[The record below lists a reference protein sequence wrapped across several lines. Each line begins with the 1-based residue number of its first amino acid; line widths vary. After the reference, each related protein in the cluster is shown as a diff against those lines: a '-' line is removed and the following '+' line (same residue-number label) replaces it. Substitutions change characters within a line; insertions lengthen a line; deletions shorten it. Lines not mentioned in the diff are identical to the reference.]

1 MAASM
6 SVSSPAFETAL
17 KVGRPPNIQRLFP
30 NSKALLVSGGFID
43 TAMLAKGK
51 AISIAANGRSHLVI
65 RGVLQA
71 AQRAN
76 SALIIEIA
84 KSEGGASAYCPVNYW
99 NIARQ
104 VDALCNEL
112 GIAIPIAIHADH
124 YGIKGEADIKAA
136 KIEIPSIFDAG
147 ITSIAIDASHLP
159 DDQNLLASIALRA
172 FVPQWASLETEV
184 GEIKGKLGLSTV
196 EEALFLIQGLNAHEI
211 YPTWIAL
218 NNGTTHG
225 IEASGQG
232 IQVDLTAEIHNALK
246 PYSVS
251 GAQHGTSGNS
261 SDRLRAIRDQTRTT
275 KANVATALQMISWGL
290 EVNDYGNAQLDDDG
304 RFIKVKGEGVGALL
318 WDEML
323 AYAAENGLSGGNFKK
338 LNRPFE
344 NKILGQ
350 EKRYRERMAKRVED
364 FVFKMLTD
372 VFDAAD
378 TAPLAIEAINQAG
391 SFDPG
396 AKAERIEDPAQ
407 WTREQII
414 ERAKSIQSNAGP
426 EGDFDD

>member
-172 FVPQWASLETEV
+172 
-184 GEIKGKLGLSTV
+184 
-196 EEALFLIQGLNAHEI
+196 
-211 YPTWIAL
+211 
-218 NNGTTHG
+218 
-225 IEASGQG
+225 
-232 IQVDLTAEIHNALK
+232 
-246 PYSVS
+246 
-251 GAQHGTSGNS
+251 
-261 SDRLRAIRDQTRTT
+261 
-275 KANVATALQMISWGL
+275 
-290 EVNDYGNAQLDDDG
+290 
-304 RFIKVKGEGVGALL
+304 
-318 WDEML
+318 
-323 AYAAENGLSGGNFKK
+323 
-338 LNRPFE
+338 
-344 NKILGQ
+344 
-350 EKRYRERMAKRVED
+350 
-364 FVFKMLTD
+364 
-372 VFDAAD
+372 
-378 TAPLAIEAINQAG
+378 
-391 SFDPG
+391 
-396 AKAERIEDPAQ
+396 
-407 WTREQII
+407 
-414 ERAKSIQSNAGP
+414 
-426 EGDFDD
+426 